1 MTQSRLSV
9 TICGAAGRMG
19 KTNIEVFTESDD
31 TTVVG
36 ALEPDDSLYIGR
48 DAGIIAGLENIGVSI
63 SSSLESAIPST
74 DVIIDFTTVSASLS
88 HVRVA
93 REHKKA
99 IVIGTTGFNDEQLAL
114 ITKYAQEIPIMLSPN
129 MSPGVNVLFHLV
141 GQAAHL
147 LDEEF
152 DVEILEIHHNK
163 KTDAPSGTAL
173 QFGRIIA
180 DAWKKKFNDLA
191 VYNRQGAVGKRRK
204 GEIGIMALRA
214 ADIVG
219 DHTILFG
226 GPGERIEFTH
236 RSSSRKNYATGALM
250 AARYLSKKKNGFF
263 TMADVLGLPKT

>member
-1 MTQSRLSV
+1 MKKRKLGV

-19 KTNIEVFTESDD
+19 KANLEVFTQSDD
-31 TTVVG
+31 IIVVG
-36 ALEPDDSLYIGR
+36 ALESEHSSFIGR
-48 DAGIIAGLENIGVSI
+48 DAGSIAGLDSMSISI
-63 SSSLESAIPST
+63 SSSLESVINST
-74 DVIIDFTTVSASLS
+74 DVIIDFTTVSATLS
-88 HVRVA
+88 HLHVA
-93 REHKKA
+93 REYKKA
-99 IVIGTTGFNDEQLAL
+99 IVIGTTGFDDEQLAD

-129 MSPGVNVLFHLV
+129 ISPGVNVLFHLV
-141 GQAAHL
+141 GQAARL
-147 LDEEF
+147 LGEEF
-152 DVEILEIHHNK
+152 DVEILDVHHNK

-180 DAWKKKFNDLA
+180 DAWHKKFNDLA
-191 VYNRQGAVGKRRK
+191 VYNRQGIFGERRK

-236 RSSSRKNYATGALM
+236 RSNSRKNYAIGALM
-250 AARYLSKKKNGFF
+250 AARFLSERESGFF